1 MGKNCVK
8 TTNENKVFTKHTFV
22 DGIINLRCVGWREYK
37 QGTMN
42 ARLFVEFVRAII
54 ERYHMGDYLFI
65 FRKARAYKG
74 QGIRNLIK
82 ETRNTFQNLISYN
95 P

>member
-8 TTNENKVFTKHTFV
+8 TTNENKFLIKHTFV
-22 DGIINLRCVGWREYK
+22 DGIINLPCVVWWAYK

-54 ERYHMGDYLFI
+54 ERYQMGDYLFLL
-65 FRKARAYKG
+65 RKARAYKG
-74 QGIRNLIK
+74 KGIRNLIK
-82 ETRNTFQNLISYN
+82 ETRNTFQNLISYIL
-95 P
+95 